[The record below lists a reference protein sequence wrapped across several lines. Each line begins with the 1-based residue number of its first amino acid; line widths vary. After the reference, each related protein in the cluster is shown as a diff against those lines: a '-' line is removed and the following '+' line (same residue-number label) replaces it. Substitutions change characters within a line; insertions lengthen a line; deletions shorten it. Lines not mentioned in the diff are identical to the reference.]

1 MPALPA
7 DRAGVL
13 TIAVLG
19 AESTGKT
26 TLCHELQ
33 RRLAAR
39 GLRVAVAPEQLRAWC
54 ERAGRLPHPGECE
67 AIAHAQERAVNE
79 AALTH
84 DVVIADTTALMVA
97 IYSGRLLPDD
107 PLYLF
112 ALERLRGYGLTL
124 LAGLDLPW
132 TPDGLQRS
140 AAHPREPVDALVR
153 QALQA
158 AGADWRVIYGQG
170 EARTANALEAVAAVA
185 PWAWEVAADA
195 AQVERWSRLRANC
208 EKCGDAA
215 CEHRLF
221 TGLY

>member
-1 MPALPA
+1 MPGQAAAPA
-7 DRAGVL
+7 GAL

-26 TLCHELQ
+26 TLSHELQ
-33 RRLAAR
+33 RRLAVR
-39 GLRVAVAPEQLRAWC
+39 GLRVGVAPEQLRAWC
-54 ERAGRLPHPGECE
+54 ERAGRMPQPHECE
-67 AIAHAQERAVNE
+67 AIAHAQERCVDE

-84 DVVIADTTALMVA
+84 DVVITDTTALMVA
-97 IYSGRLLPDD
+97 IYGARLLPDD
-107 PLYLF
+107 PLYQF

-140 AAHPREPVDALVR
+140 AAHPREPVDAQVR
-153 QALQA
+153 EALQA

-185 PWAWEVAADA
+185 PWAWEMTADA
-195 AQVERWSRLRANC
+195 AQVERWSRLRSSC
-208 EKCGDAA
+208 EKCGDAD

>member
-1 MPALPA
+1 MPALA
-7 DRAGVL
+7 AARAGAL

-39 GLRVAVAPEQLRAWC
+39 GLRVAVAPEQLRGWC
-54 ERAGRLPHPGECE
+54 ERSGRMPHPSECE
-67 AIAHAQERAVNE
+67 AIAQAQERCVDE
-79 AALTH
+79 VALTH

-107 PLYLF
+107 PLYRF

-132 TPDGLQRS
+132 MPDGLQRD
-140 AAHPREPVDALVR
+140 ATQPREPVDALVR

-195 AQVERWSRLRANC
+195 AQVERWSRLRSSC
-208 EKCGDAA
+208 EKCGDAD